1 MPRKKTPKEEPPKK
15 NIDEILGNT
24 ELNENTI
31 VRLPLTDSYLRD
43 DIDKIDEPIGYDNG
57 NLENFSEITHQESFK
72 KSLCFFKNTFS
83 YF

>member
-1 MPRKKTPKEEPPKK
+1 MPRKKTLKEEPTKK

-43 DIDKIDEPIGYDNG
+43 DIDKIDEPTGYDNG
-57 NLENFSEITHQESFK
+57 NLESFSEITAAIFLSQK
-72 KSLCFFKNTFS
+72 IL
-83 YF
+83 